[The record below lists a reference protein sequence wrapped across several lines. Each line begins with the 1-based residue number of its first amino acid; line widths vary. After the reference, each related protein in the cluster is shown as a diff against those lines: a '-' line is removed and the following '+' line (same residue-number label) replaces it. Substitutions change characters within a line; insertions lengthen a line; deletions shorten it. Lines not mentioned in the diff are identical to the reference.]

1 MKCPHCSDV
10 LITLEFDGFE
20 IDRCFRCHGI
30 WLDSGE
36 LEFLLGTETG
46 NEYVK
51 TMKTAVTS
59 EKDKKCPICS
69 AKMSKMTTCSQDIL
83 FDRCMGH
90 GIWFDAGELEKIL
103 SENCADNSG
112 MLVNML
118 QEMLSGNRS

>member
-10 LITLEFDGFE
+10 LITLEFDRFE
-20 IDRCFRCHGI
+20 IDRCFKCQGI

-51 TMKTAVTS
+51 TMKMAVTS

-69 AKMSKMTTCSQDIL
+69 VKMAKMTIGFQDIL
-83 FDRCMGH
+83 FDRCRDH
-90 GIWFDAGELEKIL
+90 GIWFDRGELEKIL
-103 SENCADNSG
+103 SENSADNSG

>member
-1 MKCPHCSDV
+1 MKCPDCSNV

-20 IDRCFRCHGI
+20 IDRCFSCRGI

-36 LEFLLGTETG
+36 LEFLLGAETG
-46 NEYVK
+46 NEYLK
-51 TMKTAVTS
+51 TMKTAVAG

-69 AKMSKMTTCSQDIL
+69 LKMNKMTIGMKGII
-83 FDRCMGH
+83 FDRCGDH

-103 SENCADNSG
+103 SENLSDNSG
-112 MLVNML
+112 MLANML